1 MTNVQKNI
9 YKISLIIFI
18 VMILLGSIDVLFGLF
33 LNNGIKLNSILVT
46 ITGIVMYLLIKKKLN
61 LK

>member
-1 MTNVQKNI
+1 
-9 YKISLIIFI
+9 
-18 VMILLGSIDVLFGLF
+18 MILLGSIDVLFGLF

-46 ITGIVMYLLIKKKLN
+46 ITGIAMYLLIKKKLN